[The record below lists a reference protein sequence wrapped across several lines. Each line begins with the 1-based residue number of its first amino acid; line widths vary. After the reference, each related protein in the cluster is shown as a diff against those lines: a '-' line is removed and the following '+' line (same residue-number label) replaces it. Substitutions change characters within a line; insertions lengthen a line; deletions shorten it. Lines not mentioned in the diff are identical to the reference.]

1 MQTES
6 PVSQNTT
13 STRTP
18 LFGVPEGYDSVF
30 LAAEARKRKGVVLH
44 IAADDARFEDIAEG
58 LRFFAPDV
66 ELLRF
71 PAWDCLPYDRVSPTS
86 DVMGQRLRTLT
97 RLLSLK
103 PGTPCVVLSTVGAAM
118 QRVAPRAMLQ
128 DASFS
133 VRKGGTL
140 DQRRLLSFLGANGY
154 HRTETVREAGEFA
167 LRGGL
172 IDIFPSG
179 AAEPLRLDC
188 FGDDV
193 EHVRAFDALSQR
205 TTEDR
210 EGLDLFPV
218 SEVLLNEDAI
228 SLFRSRYRETFGA
241 VREEDALYESVSAGR
256 KHAGME
262 HWLPFYYTRL
272 ETLFDYMPDALVTVD
287 YQAETARD
295 SRMQQVDDL
304 YQARISILRAE
315 VKNTKDQK
323 NQGLIYRPVPMD
335 QMYLPNAEWHQRMG
349 AHTVFDL
356 VPFAPAPQQADGG
369 GRKGRDFADVR
380 AQNGAGLYD
389 EIKSHLESLLRMQ
402 RQQVLIAAYSEGSK
416 DRLKLILQQHGMTG
430 LKDVGP
436 QAVLTAPHTPSRDVG
451 MAVLGLGKGFECKGL
466 TVLTEQDLLG
476 DRLARVT
483 RKKKKSDAFVFEISQ
498 LHEGDYVVHEEHG
511 IGQFEKL
518 ETVVIDGI
526 PHDCLKLIYAGGDRL
541 FVPVENLDVLSRY
554 GAAEAGAILDKL
566 GGTAWQARRARVKRD
581 LLALADALLKVAAQR
596 VLRETEPIDIDQAAY
611 EKFSA
616 GFPYPET
623 EDQQRAIEDVLE
635 DLARDQAMDRLVC
648 GDVGFGK
655 TEVAMRAAAAAA
667 LAGYQVAVIAPTTLL
682 ARQHY
687 QGFSKRF
694 TGFPIKTGL
703 LSRFVSGKSAD
714 QVRADVESGEI
725 NIIVGTH
732 ALLSDKVKFNNLA
745 LLVVDE
751 EQKFG
756 VKQKERLKAI
766 KDNVHVL
773 TLTATPIPRT
783 LQMALTG
790 VRELSLITT
799 APIDRLAVK
808 TFVLPYDPVVI
819 RDALMREHYRGG
831 QSFYVCPRIADLKDL
846 EEALKE
852 LVPELK
858 LLVAHGQM
866 PAEELED
873 KMTAFYEGAYDI
885 LLSTTIV
892 ESGLDIPNANTM
904 IIHRSEMFGLAQ
916 LYQMRGRIGRS
927 KQRAYAYLTFE
938 PGKKL
943 TKAAEQRLQAIE
955 QLDTLGAGFQ
965 LASHDLDIRGAGN
978 LLGEEQS
985 GHIKEIG
992 VELYQQMLEEAV
1004 AAAREGAKM
1013 TAEEAFED
1021 HWSPQINLG
1030 MPVLI
1035 PEGYIPD
1042 LNLRLSIYRRAAS
1055 LASRQEIEAFAAEL
1069 IDRFGPLPTDVENLL
1084 DLMEIKQ
1091 LCRSA
1096 GVDRIDAGP
1105 KGAVLSLH
1113 PTSKINLPKLVAYIQ
1128 KQTGTAKIRPD
1139 DQKMVFMRSWD
1150 DLNVRVRGVHKILNE
1165 MAGLI

>member
-1 MQTES
+1 MQNES
-6 PVSQNTT
+6 PATRNDLPE
-13 STRTP
+13 RTP

-30 LAAEARKRKGVVLH
+30 LAAAARKRSGAVLH
-44 IAADDARFEDIAEG
+44 IAADDNRFEEIYEG
-58 LRFFAPDV
+58 LRFFAPDIEV
-66 ELLRF
+66 LRF

-86 DVMGQRLRTLT
+86 DVMGQRLQTLT
-97 RLLSLK
+97 RLLSL
-103 PGTPCVVLSTVGAAM
+103 PAGTPCVVLTTAAAAM
-118 QRVAPRAMLQ
+118 QRVPPRAVLSN
-128 DASFS
+128 ASFS

-140 DQRRLLSFLGANGY
+140 DQRRLLTFLAANGY

-179 AAEPLRLDC
+179 ASAPLRLDC

-193 EHVRAFDALSQR
+193 EHIRAFDALSQR
-205 TTEDR
+205 TTE
-210 EGLDLFPV
+210 EQESLALYPV
-218 SEVLLNEDAI
+218 SEVLLNDAAI
-228 SLFRSRYRETFGA
+228 QLFRSRYRETFGA

-262 HWLPFYYTRL
+262 HWLPFYYENL
-272 ETLFDYMPDALVTVD
+272 ETLFDYMPAAQVMVD
-287 YQAETARD
+287 YQAEQARD
-295 SRMQQVDDL
+295 TRMQQVDDL
-304 YQARISILRAE
+304 YQARLSILKAD
-315 VKNTKDQK
+315 VKPKDQK
-323 NQGLIYRPVPMD
+323 HQGLIYRPVPMD
-335 QMYLPNAEWHQRMG
+335 QIYLPNAEWHKTLA

-356 VPFAPAPQQADGG
+356 VPFAPTPGQADAG

-389 EIKSHLESLLRMQ
+389 EIKTYLESLLRAQ
-402 RQQVLIAAYSEGSK
+402 RQVIVAAYSEGSK

-430 LKDVGP
+430 LKDIGAQP
-436 QAVLTAPHTPSRDVG
+436 VLTGSAKPAREIG

-518 ETVVIDGI
+518 ETVVVDGI

-554 GAAEAGAILDKL
+554 GAAEAGAVLDRL

-581 LLALADALLKVAAQR
+581 LLALADELLKIAAQR
-596 VLRETEPIDIDQAAY
+596 VLRQTEPIEAIGGGY

-623 EDQQRAIEDVLE
+623 EDQQKAIEDVLG
-635 DLARDQAMDRLVC
+635 DLNRDQAMDRLVC

-655 TEVAMRAAAAAA
+655 TEVALRAAAVAA
-667 LAGYQVAVIAPTTLL
+667 LAGFQVAVIAPTTLL

-694 TGFPIKTGL
+694 AGFPIKVGL

-714 QVRADVESGEI
+714 QVRAEVASGEI

-732 ALLSDKVKFNNLA
+732 ALLAEKVKFNNLA

-756 VKQKERLKAI
+756 VKQKERLKSL
-766 KDNVHVL
+766 KENVHVL

-799 APIDRLAVK
+799 APLDRLAVK

-846 EEALKE
+846 EEGLRT

-858 LLVAHGQM
+858 LLVAHGQL
-866 PAEELED
+866 PTEELED

-885 LLSTTIV
+885 LLSTSII

-904 IIHRSEMFGLAQ
+904 MIHRAEMFGLAQ

-1004 AAAREGAKM
+1004 AAARTGAKLS
-1013 TAEEAFED
+1013 AEDAFED

-1035 PEGYIPD
+1035 PENYIPD

-1055 LASRQEIEAFAAEL
+1055 LASREEIEAFAAEL
-1069 IDRFGPLPTDVENLL
+1069 IDRFGPLPIDVENLL

-1091 LCRSA
+1091 LCRRA
-1096 GVDRIDAGP
+1096 GVDRIEAGP

-1113 PTSKINLPKLVAYIQ
+1113 ASSKIDLQKLVAYIQ
-1128 KQTGTAKIRPD
+1128 KQTGTAKIRPE

-1150 DLNVRVRGVHKILNE
+1150 DLNTRVRGAHKILNE